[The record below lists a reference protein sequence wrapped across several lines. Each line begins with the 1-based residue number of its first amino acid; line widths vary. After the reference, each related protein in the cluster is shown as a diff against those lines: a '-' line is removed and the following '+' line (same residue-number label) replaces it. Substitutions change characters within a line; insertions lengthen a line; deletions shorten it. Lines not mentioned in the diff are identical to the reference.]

1 MLLAIFALAY
11 GETVDSKWRAQI
23 EEKFEE
29 TLRTIQNNKNRIE
42 KQSEVFKEQTNDIQK
57 QAVEIETLRQ
67 RVKALEGQSDNLEQ
81 QSGRLLNGSSKN
93 GTVLLSMKRRQLYN
107 KGILKFVKGIL
118 YDMGLICPP

>member
-1 MLLAIFALAY
+1 MKSL
-11 GETVDSKWRAQI
+11 K
-23 EEKFEE
+23 K
-29 TLRTIQNNKNRIE
+29 
-42 KQSEVFKEQTNDIQK
+42 QTNDIQK

-118 YDMGLICPP
+118 YDMGLIWPPEF

>member
-1 MLLAIFALAY
+1 M
-11 GETVDSKWRAQI
+11 
-23 EEKFEE
+23 KF
-29 TLRTIQNNKNRIE
+29 K
-42 KQSEVFKEQTNDIQK
+42 KQTNDIQK

-118 YDMGLICPP
+118 YDMGLIWPP